1 MCRVASEHSSARTST
16 PMHLL
21 TFVVSATCARTLPIP
36 APTSRNTSRSSSGSI
51 AASMSATPDG
61 SSSPALFSLLPDV
74 WRMSF
79 AVISEKRETR
89 TLI

>member
-61 SSSPALFSLLPDV
+61 SSSPALFSLLPD
-74 WRMSF
+74 
-79 AVISEKRETR
+79 
-89 TLI
+89 